1 MKVLIVEDET
11 AAAVN
16 LQAILR
22 KVAPTYEVLA
32 VLESIEDTVDYFRD
46 TTQTAPDLVFMDIH
60 LADGESFR
68 IFDAVTVS
76 STTCSSPS
84 RPRTCSTPSTSSPV

>member
-60 LADGESFR
+60 LATASR
-68 IFDAVTVS
+68 SAY
-76 STTCSSPS
+76 STRC
-84 RPRTCSTPSTSSPV
+84 RSTPR

>member
-32 VLESIEDTVDYFRD
+32 VLESIED
-46 TTQTAPDLVFMDIH
+46 LSLIH
-60 LADGESFR
+60 
-68 IFDAVTVS
+68 I
-76 STTCSSPS
+76 
-84 RPRTCSTPSTSSPV
+84 